1 MQLVDQQYLRELE
14 NSVEGELK
22 YNTPM
27 SEHTTYNIGGPAYIY
42 ALPVN
47 KNDVK
52 TLMEF
57 AHEHS
62 LPHFNLGG
70 GSNILV
76 HDKGYKGL
84 IIDLKAG
91 FTTIK
96 VEGHIVRAQSGV
108 SLAKFVSTCRKHNLA
123 GVEKL
128 AGIPGSLGGALFMNA
143 GAFGSEISQKLKS
156 LTLLLENG
164 EFLELR
170 AIELQFEYRES
181 NLPEGAII
189 LESEFELEKV
199 EDASELYGSSRDI
212 IKTRNVKQPVTLP
225 STGSIFKNPPEGG
238 SAGKLIED
246 AGLKGERSGGAMI
259 SDKHANFIVNV
270 RNAKAED
277 VMHLIALAQKTVHDK
292 FDVELELELK
302 LVGFE
307 EWFI

>member
-1 MQLVDQQYLRELE
+1 MQLVNQQDLRNLE
-14 NSVEGELK
+14 NSVKGELK
-22 YNTPM
+22 FNTPM

-42 ALPVN
+42 ALPVD
-47 KNDVK
+47 KEDVK

-57 AHEHS
+57 AREQQ

-76 HDKGYKGL
+76 HDKGYRGL
-84 IIDLKAG
+84 IIDLKTG
-91 FTTIK
+91 FSSIEVK
-96 VEGHIVRAQSGV
+96 GNIVKAESGV
-108 SLAKFVSTCRKHNLA
+108 SLAKFVATCRKHNLA

-156 LTLLLENG
+156 LTLLLEDG
-164 EFLELR
+164 EFVELR

-189 LESEFELEKV
+189 LESEFELELV
-199 EDASELYGSSRDI
+199 EDASELYGNSREI
-212 IKTRNVKQPVTLP
+212 VKERNTKQPVTLP
-225 STGSIFKNPPEGG
+225 STGSIFKNPAEGD

-246 AGLKGERSGGAMI
+246 AGLKGTRAGGAII
-259 SDKHANFIVNV
+259 SDKHANFILNSG
-270 RNAKAED
+270 NAKAED
-277 VMHLIALAQKTVHDK
+277 VMHLIALAQKTVQDK
-292 FDVELELELK
+292 FGVELELELQ

>member
-1 MQLVDQQYLRELE
+1 MQLVNDQELRELE
-14 NSVEGELK
+14 NSVKGELI

-42 ALPVN
+42 ALPAD
-47 KNDVK
+47 KDDVK

-57 AHEHS
+57 ASEHQ

-76 HDKGYKGL
+76 HDKGYQGL
-84 IIDLKAG
+84 IIDLKRG
-91 FTTIK
+91 FNSIE
-96 VEGHIVRAQSGV
+96 VEGNIVKAQSGV
-108 SLAKFVSTCRKHNLA
+108 SLARFVSTCRKHNLA

-143 GAFGSEISQKLKS
+143 GAFGSEISQRLKS
-156 LTLLLENG
+156 LSLLLENG

-189 LESEFELEKV
+189 LESEFELEQV

-212 IKTRNVKQPVTLP
+212 VKERNIKQPVTLP
-225 STGSIFKNPPEGG
+225 STGSIFKNPEEGD

-246 AGLKGERSGGAMI
+246 AGLKGTRAGGAMI

-270 RNAKAED
+270 GKAKAED
-277 VMHLIALAQKTVHDK
+277 VMHLIALAQKTVQDK
-292 FDVELELELK
+292 FGVKLELELK

>member
-1 MQLVDQQYLRELE
+1 MQLVNQQDLRSLE
-14 NSVEGELK
+14 NSVKGELK
-22 YNTPM
+22 FNTPM

-42 ALPVN
+42 ALPVD
-47 KNDVK
+47 KEDVK

-57 AHEHS
+57 AREQQ

-76 HDKGYKGL
+76 HDKGYRGL
-84 IIDLKAG
+84 IIDLKTG
-91 FTTIK
+91 FSSINVK
-96 VEGHIVRAQSGV
+96 GNIVKAESGV
-108 SLAKFVSTCRKHNLA
+108 SLAKFVATCRKHNLA

-156 LTLLLENG
+156 LTLLLEDG
-164 EFLELR
+164 EFVELR

-189 LESEFELEKV
+189 LESEFELELV
-199 EDASELYGSSRDI
+199 EDASELYGNSREI
-212 IKTRNVKQPVTLP
+212 VKERNTKQPVTLP
-225 STGSIFKNPPEGG
+225 STGSIFKNPAEGD

-246 AGLKGERSGGAMI
+246 AGLKGTRAGGAII
-259 SDKHANFIVNV
+259 SDKHANFILNSG
-270 RNAKAED
+270 NAKAED
-277 VMHLIALAQKTVHDK
+277 VMHLIALAQKTVQDK
-292 FDVELELELK
+292 FGVELELELQ